1 MHFYSR
7 ASCEARQTRA
17 SFLRIYTHF
26 YSRASCEARL
36 EVPIAHTYNFLISTH
51 APLARRDIF
60 VIFTVWRPMDFYSR
74 ASCEARPYLM
84 GWDSDNSHFYSR
96 ASCEARLS
104 PYTDSFTFAL
114 FLLTRL
120 LRGATWII
128 LLVCMMFI
136 ISTHAPLARR
146 DVTCGTEYSTSGN
159 HFYSRASCEARRLS
173 KIRMTINGKFLLTR
187 LLRGATKGLEGK
199 SRLLAYFYSR
209 ASCEARLNFSWIVF
223 LLKLFLLTRLLR
235 GATGIQ
241 LCFLDFE
248 TDDFYSRASCEAR
261 RRILLSTVLVI
272 LISTHAPLARRD
284 FLFCR
289 LSGLLRIFLLTR
301 LLRGATNKSDF
312 KLYKLGISTHAP
324 LARRDD

>member
-96 ASCEARLS
+96 ASCEARRGIGSQNLFKTNFYSRASCEARQEMRICPRFLYLFLLTRLLRGATSASFIHDIIKKISTHAPLARRDQHAQIRRAFCFYFYSRASCEARLS

-120 LRGATWII
+120 LRGATDCCSMAFATSSYFYSRASCEARQI
-128 LLVCMMFI
+128 LPRFKRCYNK

-146 DVTCGTEYSTSGN
+146 DRYN
-159 HFYSRASCEARRLS
+159 
-173 KIRMTINGKFLLTR
+173 
-187 LLRGATKGLEGK
+187 
-199 SRLLAYFYSR
+199 
-209 ASCEARLNFSWIVF
+209 
-223 LLKLFLLTRLLR
+223 
-235 GATGIQ
+235 
-241 LCFLDFE
+241 
-248 TDDFYSRASCEAR
+248 
-261 RRILLSTVLVI
+261 
-272 LISTHAPLARRD
+272 
-284 FLFCR
+284 
-289 LSGLLRIFLLTR
+289 
-301 LLRGATNKSDF
+301 
-312 KLYKLGISTHAP
+312 
-324 LARRDD
+324 